1 MQVQLAYRCALVLRD
16 LVNPYLLRRQKKD
29 IEEVQRLPGKTEH
42 ILFCRLSDRQKM
54 LYEAYL
60 KSDEMKLVLQGSS
73 QCFRAITVLR
83 KICNHPDLVCE
94 ENKESLA
101 ISSDDE
107 STSSTELDRTRT
119 FSSDVETCGK
129 LLVLAKV
136 LPLWKKQS
144 HRVLIFCQW
153 KKMLNILQSFMV
165 ENGWKFSRLD
175 GTTKVGSR
183 QALVDKFNNDI
194 SIFAM
199 LLTTRTGGVGL
210 NLVGA
215 SRCILWDPD
224 WNPQVDAQ
232 ARERSYR
239 FGQTKEVTIYRMIT
253 AGTIEEKIYHRQIF
267 KTALS
272 ERVLQDPKQR
282 RLFSQ
287 KDLRDLFTL
296 KSDDASGENL
306 SETAYLMKANGVV
319 HAAESK
325 DEDKNTI
332 GALLRN
338 KGLAYVF
345 DHDVVDE
352 SSSCK
357 KSRVEKEMEEK
368 AQDAADRAKIAI
380 QQSTADQHQC
390 NSAFIPTWTGSVE
403 TLPRRFGP
411 KIASV
416 SFPGAVNNMQPFGSS
431 IAAGFHVS
439 NDCVETKSS
448 VDILAKLRSQ
458 RQ

>member
-1 MQVQLAYRCALVLRD
+1 
-16 LVNPYLLRRQKKD
+16 
-29 IEEVQRLPGKTEH
+29 
-42 ILFCRLSDRQKM
+42 
-54 LYEAYL
+54 
-60 KSDEMKLVLQGSS
+60 
-73 QCFRAITVLR
+73 
-83 KICNHPDLVCE
+83 
-94 ENKESLA
+94 
-101 ISSDDE
+101 
-107 STSSTELDRTRT
+107 
-119 FSSDVETCGK
+119 
-129 LLVLAKV
+129 
-136 LPLWKKQS
+136 
-144 HRVLIFCQW
+144 
-153 KKMLNILQSFMV
+153 
-165 ENGWKFSRLD
+165 
-175 GTTKVGSR
+175 
-183 QALVDKFNNDI
+183 
-194 SIFAM
+194 
-199 LLTTRTGGVGL
+199 
-210 NLVGA
+210 
-215 SRCILWDPD
+215 
-224 WNPQVDAQ
+224 
-232 ARERSYR
+232 
-239 FGQTKEVTIYRMIT
+239 MIT

-319 HAAESK
+319 HTAESK

-352 SSSCK
+352 SSTSK

-368 AQDAADRAKIAI
+368 AKDAADRAKIAI
-380 QQSTADQHQC
+380 QQSTADQRLC
-390 NSAFIPTWTGSVE
+390 NGDFIPTWTGSVE

-411 KIASV
+411 KVASV
-416 SFPGAVNNMQPFGSS
+416 SFPGAVNNMQPFGGS
-431 IAAGFHVS
+431 IAAGFHAS
-439 NDCVETKSS
+439 DDCVETKSS